1 MIKITHKGNFSKTY
15 NFLDKMIDRNYVKR
29 LDPYARKGVEALAA
43 ATPKDTG
50 VTAASWSYEITQ
62 EADKVTIT
70 WTNSNLAGGK
80 MPVVLLLQYG
90 HATRNGGYVKG
101 IDFINPA
108 MKPIFDQILK
118 DVWREVSES

>member
-1 MIKITHKGNFSKTY
+1 MIKFTHKGNFTKTY
-15 NFLDKMIDRNYVKR
+15 SFLDKMVNRNYVKR

-43 ATPKDTG
+43 ATPKYTG
-50 VTAASWSYEITQ
+50 VTASSWSYEITQ
-62 EADKVTIT
+62 EEGKVTIT

-80 MPVVLLLQYG
+80 IPVVLLIQYG

-108 MKPIFDQILK
+108 MKPVFDQILK